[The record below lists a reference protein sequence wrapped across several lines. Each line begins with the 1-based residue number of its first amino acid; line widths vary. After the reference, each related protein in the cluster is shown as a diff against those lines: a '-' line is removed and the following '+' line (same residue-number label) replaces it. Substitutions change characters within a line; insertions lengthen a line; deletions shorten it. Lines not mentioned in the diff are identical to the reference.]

1 MSSAIA
7 FASEGALPD
16 ELTCPPTTGI
26 GDLLDAVT
34 SPVPDLPC
42 RSGDADLW
50 FAEAPADLERAKRF
64 CAECPIREACL
75 AGALARREP
84 WGVWGGEIFE
94 RGAVVARKRPRG
106 RPRKHPVVERSVVEQ
121 PLDRRN
127 SRVQR
132 SAAA

>member
-16 ELTCPPTTGI
+16 GFVDAGVGE
-26 GDLLDAVT
+26 LLDTLTLPEFA
-34 SPVPDLPC
+34 LPC

-50 FAEAPADLERAKRF
+50 FAEAPSELERAKNF
-64 CAECPIREACL
+64 CGSCPVREACL

-106 RPRKHPVVERSVVEQ
+106 RPRKNAVVEQ
-121 PLDRRN
+121 PAA
-127 SRVQR
+127 SRQ

>member
-16 ELTCPPTTGI
+16 GSVDAGVGE
-26 GDLLDAVT
+26 LLDTLT
-34 SPVPDLPC
+34 SPEFALPC

-50 FAEAPADLERAKRF
+50 FAEAPSELERAKSF
-64 CAECPIREACL
+64 CGSCPVRAACL

-106 RPRKHPVVERSVVEQ
+106 RPRKNSVVEQ
-121 PLDRRN
+121 PAA
-127 SRVQR
+127 SRQ

>member
-16 ELTCPPTTGI
+16 GSVDAGVGE
-26 GDLLDAVT
+26 LLDILS
-34 SPVPDLPC
+34 SPEFALPC

-50 FAEAPADLERAKRF
+50 FAEAPSELERAKSF
-64 CAECPIREACL
+64 CGSCPVREACL

-106 RPRKHPVVERSVVEQ
+106 RPRKNAVVEQ
-121 PLDRRN
+121 PAA
-127 SRVQR
+127 SRQ

>member
-16 ELTCPPTTGI
+16 GFVDAGVGE
-26 GDLLDAVT
+26 LLDTLT
-34 SPVPDLPC
+34 SPEFALPC

-50 FAEAPADLERAKRF
+50 FAEAPSELERAKSF
-64 CAECPIREACL
+64 CGSCPVREACL

-106 RPRKHPVVERSVVEQ
+106 RPRKNAVVEQ
-121 PLDRRN
+121 PAA
-127 SRVQR
+127 SRP